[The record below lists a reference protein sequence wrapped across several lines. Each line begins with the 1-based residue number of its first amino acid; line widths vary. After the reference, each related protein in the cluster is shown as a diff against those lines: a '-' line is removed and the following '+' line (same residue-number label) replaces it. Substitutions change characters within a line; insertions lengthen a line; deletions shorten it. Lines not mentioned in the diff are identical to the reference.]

1 MFNSSYKCSCE
12 FQIDPNILFCVEST
26 LKLGD
31 PLLFESPNACIEWNV
46 FCCFTTCLASWILQ
60 THANIKQFSRL
71 TLFFSLN
78 FSCTTG
84 IQSQTRYV
92 SQAGWSAPKWL
103 IRHQFGQDHSYTGTS
118 WL

>member
-31 PLLFESPNACIEWNV
+31 PLLLESPNACIEWNV

-60 THANIKQFSRL
+60 THANIKQFSRYY
-71 TLFFSLN
+71 TLFLS
-78 FSCTTG
+78 
-84 IQSQTRYV
+84 
-92 SQAGWSAPKWL
+92 
-103 IRHQFGQDHSYTGTS
+103 
-118 WL
+118 